1 MSVHFRHGPL
11 TNSYNMTKS
20 KKLTRYLTFSDIPF
34 MALGGVSLGFI
45 IPGLIYL
52 TLGGLL
58 EAPEGKICSTDS
70 IFAGACS
77 TIIGLLII
85 GLMALYWR
93 FILKKHG
100 VLFPAL
106 NGFGLIVALMTLFS
120 GVMLS
125 SELCA
130 WIIYKS

>member
-77 TIIGLLII
+77 TVIGLLII
-85 GLMALYWR
+85 GLMSVYWR

-125 SELCA
+125 SEL
-130 WIIYKS
+130 